1 MQAIGVLIFVDQNMV
16 EPAADVVR
24 QRRLGGGLRPIEQ
37 KVVVIEN
44 VLRLLGLDVSREQI
58 AQLRP
63 PSGAPGKGVSQHLV
77 ERQFGVDGAG
87 INGEAGSLG
96 REPARR
102 LGEAKFM
109 AGEVHQIGGI
119 FPVVDR
125 EIRIEPDLLGV
136 VAQDSRANPM
146 EGAGPCER
154 VGHQPGVRSHRLR
167 ADALDAARHLGRRP
181 TGEGHQ
187 QDTAGVGAVDDQMR
201 DAMGERVRLAGP
213 GPGDDE
219 KRSRGRALLLPR
231 AMFDGPSLL
240 GIEFL
245 QIGQRRRLRIGG
257 WGRADHST
265 TFLVLFTS
273 ASFQKAQPETCCE
286 S

>member
-1 MQAIGVLIFVDQNMV
+1 MQAVGVLIFVDQNMV

-24 QRRLGGGLRPIEQ
+24 QRRLGDGLGPVEQ

-63 PSGAPGKGVSQHLV
+63 PSRAPGKRVSQHLV
-77 ERQFGVDGAG
+77 ERQFRVDGAG

-109 AGEVHQIGGI
+109 TGEVHQIGGI
-119 FPVVDR
+119 FPVMDR

-136 VAQDSRANPM
+136 VAQDARANPV
-146 EGAGPCER
+146 ERAGPCER
-154 VGHQPGVRSHRLR
+154 VGHGAGARSHRLR
-167 ADALDAARHLGRRP
+167 ANAFDAARHLGRRP
-181 TGEGHQ
+181 AGEGHQ
-187 QDTAGVGAVDDQMR
+187 QDTAGVGPVDDQMR

-213 GPGDDE
+213 GAGDDE
-219 KRSRGRALLLPR
+219 KRSRRRALFLPR

-257 WGRADHST
+257 WGRAN
-265 TFLVLFTS
+265 
-273 ASFQKAQPETCCE
+273 Q
-286 S
+286 